1 MEWMYILKTWIT
13 LYFSSNTT
21 QRDIIQ
27 CNVLCRGKDIM
38 KNFLLDVPFQL
49 PTFKWLRELKQ
60 PTSTKAHF
68 TQTFLCWLSRPCFAY
83 QTLTIPSI
91 PNGSLIVAK
100 GKRRKNTNVPLRN
113 LKKWIVFYKTFAKW
127 KRFQKLKVRL
137 TNNFAITLTRL
148 CSNSSITSVAAISSW
163 RVHLNRGKALI
174 HTWQFGSFGI
184 TWFWC
189 LYLFAS
195 LFLFLFTSLK
205 LSRV

>member
-27 CNVLCRGKDIM
+27 CNVLCRGKYIM

-60 PTSTKAHF
+60 ATSTKAHF
-68 TQTFLCWLSRPCFAY
+68 YTDVFMLAVSAVFCLSDVNN
-83 QTLTIPSI
+83 SI

-163 RVHLNRGKALI
+163 RMHLNAGKALI
-174 HTWQFGSFGI
+174 HTIGSFGI
-184 TWFWC
+184 T
-189 LYLFAS
+189 
-195 LFLFLFTSLK
+195 
-205 LSRV
+205 